1 MMNSEQFDKILHRRL
16 ESIENTIGVKA
27 KEYVRNDDRLHN
39 FNVGARLTNKTR
51 EEVLWEGYAL
61 KHLASVFDIIDDI
74 REGNIPVDE
83 HVNEKIGDLI
93 NYLILLEACIKETI
107 SKNNLHVEGLYN
119 RIKTQL

>member
-1 MMNSEQFDKILHRRL
+1 MNNEEFRDILNTRL
-16 ESIENTIGVKA
+16 ERIQEVLGEKA
-27 KEYVRNDDRLHN
+27 KEYARNNDALHN
-39 FNVGARLTNKTR
+39 FNFGARLINKTR

-61 KHLASVFDIIDDI
+61 KHLASVFDMIDDI
-74 REGNIPVDE
+74 RQGNIPADE

-107 SKNNLHVEGLYN
+107 SENNLHVEGLYN